1 MALNHTKF
9 SALAVCRIIIRA
21 INTRSNTVRRGSN
34 VTESEMRNTKKIN
47 MDRKTLGVPVGRNIY
62 TTESS
67 TAAQKLRFAPDC
79 FADCNL
85 SVPWTGTMFFDGS
98 ASPVRNAQKKKRKI
112 NQK

>member
-1 MALNHTKF
+1 M
-9 SALAVCRIIIRA
+9 
-21 INTRSNTVRRGSN
+21 
-34 VTESEMRNTKKIN
+34 TESEMRNTKKIN

-79 FADCNL
+79 FADCNF

-98 ASPVRNAQKKKRKI
+98 ASPVRNAQKKKGKI
-112 NQK
+112 NQKYFGVSASMVTDKTKLVWQPEKCTPKLYFGQL